1 MTNKINNR
9 EESSFYELFSN
20 TEDNSNS
27 NLIVSISVVNTE
39 VQSLESFI
47 NDGLKQEEIIVLKVG
62 EPIPDKYKNSQLTIT
77 YNNGIKVVK
86 AFSQL
91 NDEELAF
98 MTRQHHVFNS
108 DIDSNAD
115 WYLRLYHIKKSI
127 INFFKKL
134 FHINEN
140 RRDQFTWLDYYKGIY
155 NTQHHDFDKLKE
167 LLRSEGVPY
176 IRNPYPNYSVESKYY
191 QEYLINIDI
200 LYFLSYYI
208 GHRKVIDK
216 LTSLLK
222 CSEFDIENDDF
233 YKKFTDLLNERLGDG
248 EIIKNESAH
257 NFKFLSVFDMNDDN
271 NISLNIENAKEMEE
285 VIDDLINLQSKYK
298 VAKNVLGYYLMSD
311 TLPDEDF
318 IRSINP
324 DNMKL
329 MIIGVLSDLSLTEIA
344 KINEKGLSLLSTNTE
359 NLINHLN
366 QYGLGLDP
374 RIVEDIIAKKIK
386 YKELDG
392 RLPFYVVDHLIISQ
406 ME

>member
-9 EESSFYELFSN
+9 EKSSFYELFSN
-20 TEDNSNS
+20 TEDNSIS
-27 NLIVSISVVNTE
+27 NVIVSITVIDTGN
-39 VQSLESFI
+39 QSLESII
-47 NDGLKQEEIIVLKVG
+47 NNGLKPEERVVLKAG
-62 EPIPDKYKNSQLTIT
+62 EPIPEKYKDCQLTVM
-77 YNNGIKVVK
+77 YNNGVK
-86 AFSQL
+86 IVKGFDQL
-91 NDEELAF
+91 NNEELAF

-108 DIDSNAD
+108 DIDSNAE
-115 WYLRLYHIKKSI
+115 WYLRFYHIKNSI
-127 INFFKKL
+127 INFLKRL
-134 FHINEN
+134 FNPKEN
-140 RRDQFTWLDYYKGIY
+140 SNKFTWLDYYKGIY
-155 NTQHHDFDKLKE
+155 NTRHHDFDKLKV
-167 LLRSEGVPY
+167 LLTSEGAPY
-176 IRNPYPNYSVESKYY
+176 IRNPYPNYSVENKYY

-208 GHRKVIDK
+208 GYRKVIDR

-222 CSEFDIENDDF
+222 CNEFEIENDDF
-233 YKKFTDLLNERLGDG
+233 YKKFTDLLNERLVKG
-248 EIIKNESAH
+248 EIVKNESTH
-257 NFKFLSVFDMNDDN
+257 NFQFLSIFDMKDDN

-298 VAKNVLGYYLMSD
+298 LAKNVLGYYLMSD
-311 TLPDEDF
+311 TLPDADF

-329 MIIGVLSDLSLTEIA
+329 MIIGVLSDISFTEIE

-366 QYGLGLDP
+366 QYGLGLDS

>member
-9 EESSFYELFSN
+9 EESSFYELFSK
-20 TEDNSNS
+20 TEDNSIS
-27 NLIVSISVVNTE
+27 NVIVSIAVIDTE
-39 VQSLESFI
+39 YQSLESLI
-47 NDGLKQEEIIVLKVG
+47 NNGLKPEERIVLKAG
-62 EPIPDKYKNSQLTIT
+62 EPIPEKYKGCKLTVT
-77 YNNGIKVVK
+77 YNNGVK
-86 AFSQL
+86 IVKDFSQL

-115 WYLRLYHIKKSI
+115 WYLRFYHIKQTI
-127 INFFKKL
+127 VNFFKKI
-134 FHINEN
+134 FNAKN
-140 RRDQFTWLDYYKGIY
+140 RDSQFTWLDYYKGIY
-155 NTQHHDFDKLKE
+155 NTRHHNFDKLKD
-167 LLRSEGVPY
+167 LLTSEGAPY
-176 IRNPYPNYSVESKYY
+176 IHNPYPIYSVENKYY

-208 GHRKVIDK
+208 GNRKVIDK
-216 LTSLLK
+216 LTSFLK
-222 CSEFDIENDDF
+222 CSEFEIENDDF
-233 YKKFTDLLNERLGDG
+233 YKRFTDLLNQRLGDG
-248 EIIKNESAH
+248 EIVKNESAH
-257 NFKFLSVFDMNDDN
+257 NFKFLTVFDMKDDN
-271 NISLNIENAKEMEE
+271 NISLNIENAKEMEA

-298 VAKNVLGYYLMSD
+298 IAKNVLGHYLMSD
-311 TLPDEDF
+311 TLPNDDF

-324 DNMKL
+324 DNVKL
-329 MIIGVLSDLSLTEIA
+329 MIIGVLSDLSFTEIT
-344 KINEKGLSLLSTNTE
+344 KINEKGLSLLSANTE
-359 NLINHLN
+359 NLISHLN

>member
-86 AFSQL
+86 EFSQL

-134 FHINEN
+134 LHINGN

-167 LLRSEGVPY
+167 LLSSEGVPY

-233 YKKFTDLLNERLGDG
+233 YKKFTDLLNERLGGG

-257 NFKFLSVFDMNDDN
+257 NFKFLSVFDMKDDN

-285 VIDDLINLQSKYK
+285 VIDDLINLQGKYK
-298 VAKNVLGYYLMSD
+298 VAKNVLGYYLISD

>member
-20 TEDNSNS
+20 TEDTSISNV
-27 NLIVSISVVNTE
+27 IVSITIIDTGNQLLENIVN
-39 VQSLESFI
+39 
-47 NDGLKQEEIIVLKVG
+47 NGLKPEERVVLKAG
-62 EPIPDKYKNSQLTIT
+62 EPIPEKYKDCKLTVT
-77 YNNGIKVVK
+77 YNNGIKIVK
-86 AFSQL
+86 DFEQL
-91 NDEELAF
+91 NNEELAF

-115 WYLRLYHIKKSI
+115 WYLRFYHIKNSI
-127 INFFKKL
+127 INFLKRL
-134 FHINEN
+134 FNPKEN
-140 RRDQFTWLDYYKGIY
+140 SNKFTWLDYYKGIY
-155 NTQHHDFDKLKE
+155 NTRHHDFDKLKV
-167 LLRSEGVPY
+167 LLTSEGAPY
-176 IRNPYPNYSVESKYY
+176 IRNPYPNYSVENKYY

-208 GHRKVIDK
+208 GYRKVIDR

-222 CSEFDIENDDF
+222 CNEFEIENDDF
-233 YKKFTDLLNERLGDG
+233 YKKFTDLLNERLAKG
-248 EIIKNESAH
+248 EIVKNESTH
-257 NFKFLSVFDMNDDN
+257 NFQFLSIFDMKDDN

-298 VAKNVLGYYLMSD
+298 LAKNVLGYYLMSD
-311 TLPDEDF
+311 TLPDADF

-329 MIIGVLSDLSLTEIA
+329 MIIGVLSDISFTEIE

-366 QYGLGLDP
+366 QYGLGLDS

-406 ME
+406 MK

>member
-329 MIIGVLSDLSLTEIA
+329 MIIGVLSDLSLTEIS

>member
-222 CSEFDIENDDF
+222 CSEFDIENDDV

>member
-20 TEDNSNS
+20 TEDDSISNV
-27 NLIVSISVVNTE
+27 IVSIAVIDTE
-39 VQSLESFI
+39 NQSLENLI
-47 NDGLKQEEIIVLKVG
+47 NNGLKPEERIVLKAG
-62 EPIPDKYKNSQLTIT
+62 EPIPEKYKSCKLTIT
-77 YNNGIKVVK
+77 YNNGVK
-86 AFSQL
+86 IVKDFAQL
-91 NDEELAF
+91 NNDELAF

-134 FHINEN
+134 FHINGN

-167 LLRSEGVPY
+167 LLSSEGSPY

-257 NFKFLSVFDMNDDN
+257 NFKFLSVFDMKDDN

-298 VAKNVLGYYLMSD
+298 VAKNVLGYYLISD

-329 MIIGVLSDLSLTEIA
+329 MIIGVLSDLSLTEIT
-344 KINEKGLSLLSTNTE
+344 KINEKGLSLLSANTE

-366 QYGLGLDP
+366 QYGLGMDP
-374 RIVEDIIAKKIK
+374 RVVDDIIAKKIK

>member
-9 EESSFYELFSN
+9 EKSSFYELFSN
-20 TEDNSNS
+20 TEDNSIS
-27 NLIVSISVVNTE
+27 NVIVSITVIDTGN
-39 VQSLESFI
+39 QSLESII
-47 NDGLKQEEIIVLKVG
+47 NNGLKPEERVVLKAG
-62 EPIPDKYKNSQLTIT
+62 EPIPEKYKDCQLTVM
-77 YNNGIKVVK
+77 YNNGVK
-86 AFSQL
+86 IVKGFDQL
-91 NDEELAF
+91 NNEELAF

-108 DIDSNAD
+108 DIDSNAE
-115 WYLRLYHIKKSI
+115 WYLRFYHIKNSI
-127 INFFKKL
+127 INFLKRL
-134 FHINEN
+134 FNPKEN
-140 RRDQFTWLDYYKGIY
+140 SNKFTWLDYYKGIY
-155 NTQHHDFDKLKE
+155 NTRHHDFDKLKV
-167 LLRSEGVPY
+167 LLTSEGAPY
-176 IRNPYPNYSVESKYY
+176 IRNPYPNYSVENKYY

-208 GHRKVIDK
+208 GYRKVIDR

-222 CSEFDIENDDF
+222 CNEFEIENDDF
-233 YKKFTDLLNERLGDG
+233 YKKFTDLLNERLAKG
-248 EIIKNESAH
+248 EIVKNESTH
-257 NFKFLSVFDMNDDN
+257 NFQFLSIFDMKDDN

-298 VAKNVLGYYLMSD
+298 LAKNVLGYYLMSD
-311 TLPDEDF
+311 TLPDADF

-329 MIIGVLSDLSLTEIA
+329 MIIGVLSDISFTEVE
-344 KINEKGLSLLSTNTE
+344 KINDKGLSLLSTNTE

-366 QYGLGLDP
+366 QYGLGLDS